1 MFTAG
6 LAGLVA
12 GLVSIALG
20 EYVSVSSQRDSEKAQ
35 LAMEGAELQTTPED
49 ELVELTAIYQ
59 ARGLGPKRR
68 IR

>member
-1 MFTAG
+1 
-6 LAGLVA
+6 
-12 GLVSIALG
+12 
-20 EYVSVSSQRDSEKAQ
+20 
-35 LAMEGAELQTTPED
+35 MEGAELQTTPED

>member
-1 MFTAG
+1 M
-6 LAGLVA
+6 A

-59 ARGLGPKRR
+59 PRGLGPKRR

>member
-1 MFTAG
+1 M
-6 LAGLVA
+6 A

-59 ARGLGPKRR
+59 GPRARPETALQ
-68 IR
+68 